1 MLFSTVSYPLAR
13 MLTMH
18 IFTIQ
23 NTDVMLY
30 KDKYC
35 KIKKSLLTS
44 PNGMYLPFFVQK
56 ETLPL
61 HVNIQ
66 RKCYDG
72 KSYN

>member
-1 MLFSTVSYPLAR
+1 MLFSTVSYSLAR

-44 PNGMYLPFFVQK
+44 PNGMYLPFFCAKRDIATTCQHSEK
-56 ETLPL
+56 ML
-61 HVNIQ
+61 
-66 RKCYDG
+66 
-72 KSYN
+72 